1 MLMGGSSP
9 DVCLLLRTA
18 LNEHGDNLELLP
30 LRQLDLHQLVASLFK
45 LG

>member
-1 MLMGGSSP
+1 MLMGESLP
-9 DVCLLLRTA
+9 DVGLLLRAA
-18 LNEHGDNLELLP
+18 LNEHGDNLNLLP